1 MVLGAKVPS
10 WKLGGRGGL
19 VMTSSIDMEN
29 LTVKRFISG
38 PLENTPDVRAGT
50 PPGYSIF
57 LMSIMSL

>member
-1 MVLGAKVPS
+1 
-10 WKLGGRGGL
+10 
-19 VMTSSIDMEN
+19 MTSSVDMEH

-57 LMSIMSL
+57 LMSTRPTAHCKKA